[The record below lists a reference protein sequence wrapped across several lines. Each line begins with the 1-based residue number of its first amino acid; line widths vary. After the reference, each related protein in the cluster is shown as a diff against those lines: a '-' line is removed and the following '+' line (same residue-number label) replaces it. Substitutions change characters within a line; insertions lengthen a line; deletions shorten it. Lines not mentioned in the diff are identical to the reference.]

1 MAPHLS
7 PSEQDVARQLNFQ
20 KKTTTDILKAINR
33 SAAHRRQ
40 PLSVDSVRRF
50 LRGKTHRQGGEE
62 RRGRKRVLG
71 LRAVKALNKTRKA
84 LVKRANGEHE
94 VHWQDVIKKTR
105 VKQVHR
111 STAKRAFAREG
122 VDVQWRQPRE
132 KPSRGPEHIK
142 ERLDVCRVWKDKP
155 NSFLQKMDMI
165 IDNKRWDFP
174 TTDKA
179 RTYVRR
185 LKVRGHLRTVK
196 EGVKPGFAD
205 PTARRTASTLL
216 LSVSAPGSPTTRSF
230 SGRTCRRSGMAT
242 QQQLSSEGQR

>member
-1 MAPHLS
+1 MPNLCNMAPHLS

-33 SAAHRRQ
+33 SAAHRGQ
-40 PLSVDSVRRF
+40 PLSVNAVRRF

-122 VDVQWRQPRE
+122 VASGAGHARSLRE
-132 KPSRGPEHIK
+132 AQSTSRKGLMCAACGKTSRYPSSR
-142 ERLDVCRVWKDKP
+142 
-155 NSFLQKMDMI
+155 
-165 IDNKRWDFP
+165 RW
-174 TTDKA
+174 T
-179 RTYVRR
+179 
-185 LKVRGHLRTVK
+185 
-196 EGVKPGFAD
+196 
-205 PTARRTASTLL
+205 
-216 LSVSAPGSPTTRSF
+216 
-230 SGRTCRRSGMAT
+230 
-242 QQQLSSEGQR
+242 